1 MVNKKICKCGH
12 DVDCHSYGEETLDG
26 VNDWCDECECD
37 KFVLRGESE

>member
-1 MVNKKICKCGH
+1 MNRCECGH

-37 KFVLRGESE
+37 KFKESQDG